1 MRRNTMIIK
10 TVSSSVYFVM
20 MLFFFSFA
28 AAQLSADEVEENAL
42 EETAVSEQSPISDT
56 MYEYQITSVQYEIK
70 GITRVYP
77 LSKAVPIDKMKVFS
91 SEAELQ
97 EYFENLKQ
105 QYKNIRALQSAEIL
119 PDYGEPSEDYIIPVT
134 LFIKI
139 KDTWNFI
146 AVPYPSF
153 DSNSGFQVKL
163 KIQDFNFVG
172 TLQPIKADIIYR
184 STEQD
189 KQIFS
194 GSLRFAL
201 PFKAKIFDMLWDTS
215 LSILWSEKYPKIGI
229 GNGLHALYTVNKRL
243 KLGFGASTDIVINDI
258 HDADSPAAA
267 YYPDD
272 RYYFTSGTYFTTPV
286 NIMEIPHFGTL
297 VWVPRLAFTGNWAFD
312 GIQADALK
320 QSTFTFGHALTFGQV
335 DWFANFR
342 KGLSFSL
349 GNGYAYNL
357 YKPPKPDISI
367 TTTVAGYYPF
377 VNRVGIYGRMQFFY
391 HFFGRG
397 SSLAGETLRG
407 ILNRRITTDTGFAF
421 NLDIPVRIA
430 TLDFE
435 KITGVSWT
443 RFFNCDVQ
451 LVPFFDFAW
460 VHDKKT
466 GRYYHPADGWYAGG
480 LEVIV
485 FPEKMRSI
493 YVRASVGF
501 DLMELKNVPGIN
513 KLKGKAK
520 RDGQPI
526 SEIFIGIG
534 VHY

>member
-1 MRRNTMIIK
+1 MTIK
-10 TVSSSVYFVM
+10 TLSRSVYFLM
-20 MLFFFSFA
+20 ILFFLHFYA
-28 AAQLSADEVEENAL
+28 ALLSADEVEGDML
-42 EETAVSEQSPISDT
+42 EESIVPETVSEQIPVSEKT
-56 MYEYQITSVQYEIK
+56 HQYQITTVQYEIK

-77 LSKAVPIDKMKVFS
+77 LSKAVPIDKARVFS

-97 EYFENLKQ
+97 EYLADLEQ
-105 QYKNIRALQSAEIL
+105 QFKNIRALQSVEIL
-119 PDYGEPSEDYIIPVT
+119 PDYGEPSEAQIIPVA
-134 LFIKI
+134 LLIKI

-163 KIQDFNFVG
+163 KIQDYNFVG

-184 STEQD
+184 STENN

-201 PFKAKIFDMLWDTS
+201 PFKTKIFDMLWDTS
-215 LSILWSEKYPKIGI
+215 LSMLWSEKYPKIGI
-229 GNGLHALYTVNKRL
+229 GNGLHAMHTVNKRL
-243 KLGFGASTDIVINDI
+243 KLGFGVSTDIVINDM

-272 RYYFTSGTYFTTPV
+272 RYYFTSGVYFTMPV
-286 NIMEIPHFGTL
+286 SIADIPHFGTL
-297 VWVPRLAFTGNWAFD
+297 EWVPRLAFTGNWAFD
-312 GIQADALK
+312 GIQADTLK
-320 QSTFTFGHALTFGQV
+320 QSTFAFGHALAFGQV
-335 DWFANFR
+335 DWLANFR

-357 YKPPKPDISI
+357 YQPSKPDTSVSA
-367 TTTVAGYYPF
+367 TLTGYYPF

-391 HFFGRG
+391 HFFERN
-397 SSLAGETLRG
+397 SSQAGETLRG
-407 ILNRRITTDTGFAF
+407 ILNRRISTDTGFAF
-421 NLDIPVRIA
+421 NFDIPIRIA

-443 RFFNCDVQ
+443 HFFNCDVQ

-466 GRYYHPADGWYAGG
+466 NRYYHPADGWYSGG
-480 LEVIV
+480 FEVIV

-513 KLKGKAK
+513 KLSGKAK